1 MKKTLMT
8 CFCLALFGMFARAQ
22 GWMRTYGGPDTL
34 LTGYSELEPNHGAIA
49 MPAIDGHIM
58 LAGWGQDRNAPG
70 STSDFFMLKTNEQG
84 EEIWRRFYG
93 DSDHF
98 EYCHTAKAL
107 PDGGHVLAGRK
118 QLQGASPGNIAD
130 MMILRTNSNGD
141 PVWTKQFNFANRYD
155 EIYDVALTSDGGFA
169 CTGRIDNLNSQDS
182 VYILKLNA
190 MGEVEW
196 FKRYLP
202 NISAWG
208 IHFIRCYA
216 ILQTPDN
223 GYLIGG
229 RVGINNIIR
238 HLLIRTDSQGNVLW
252 ESVFNGN
259 IGDDQINDLI
269 MSQEDDAFIVLGT
282 KERYF
287 GVHNIELFKYNDQGT
302 QIWRREWDL
311 AGWQDGASV
320 IQNEGGY
327 LICGTNWD
335 PQSGIPRASQVSL
348 IQTDANGNTLW
359 QKEIGTGL
367 WEQGRS
373 VFKRAD
379 GNLVIGG
386 GAWRVGV
393 EDQAMLIL
401 TDPSGNLYHSAIAGQ
416 TALDENSDCIETAND
431 PGAKGWVAKITGE
444 ETWYAVSDEA
454 GNYQT
459 PVPPGDYSVR
469 IFPPGPYHS
478 ACEIE
483 QDAVVA
489 ILDTAYANFQV
500 QEIQEC
506 PYLEVDISSFLLR
519 RCFDTRYTANY
530 CNRGTMVAGNA
541 YVDITLDADLTLV
554 GSSIPAYLQEQNRY
568 RFLLGNVAEGECG
581 TFNFD
586 VLVACDA
593 VLGQTHCVEAHIY
606 PDSLCLPQ
614 DSIWD
619 GSSLALDA
627 YCDGD
632 SIFFIIQNVGQGAM
646 SEPTN
651 FIVVEDQ
658 IILLEGFIPTLLP
671 GQIHILSFDAT
682 GQTITLQVNQPEGHP
697 GNSTPVISIE
707 GCDGWQSLGIINQ
720 FPQNDADAFI
730 DIECQENV
738 DSFDPNDKTASPEGI
753 GISHWVAP
761 NQDIEYRIRFQNTG
775 TAPAINVLIRDF
787 IGSHFD
793 LTTVRPGASSH
804 PYTFGMEPTG
814 QFFFRFDNINL
825 PDTAA
830 NFAESQGY
838 VSFRVSQNPDLPD
851 YTLLSN
857 TAGIYFD
864 YNDPVITN
872 TTTHTVHRDPIR
884 AATAVDPE
892 PEKPQ
897 ARLRIWPSPAPG
909 AVNVL
914 VENAAIKHGEL
925 RLYNMMGQLVAKQA
939 ISSPLVE
946 LQRNGRSAGLY
957 FIEIVAPEG
966 RVASGQVIWR

>member
-1 MKKTLMT
+1 MT

-84 EEIWRRFYG
+84 DEIWRRFYG
-93 DSDHF
+93 DSDQI
-98 EYCHTAKAL
+98 EYCYTAKAL
-107 PDGGHVLAGRK
+107 PDGGYVLAGK
-118 QLQGASPGNIAD
+118 KTLPGASPGNIAD

-141 PVWTKQFNFANRYD
+141 PIWTKQFNFANRYD

-190 MGEVEW
+190 SGEVEW
-196 FKRYLP
+196 FNRYIP
-202 NISAWG
+202 STVNSVY
-208 IHFIRCYA
+208 FIRCYA

-223 GYLIGG
+223 GYVIGG
-229 RVGINNIIR
+229 RVATPSIVEY
-238 HLLIRTDSQGNVLW
+238 LLIRTDSQGNVLW
-252 ESVFNGN
+252 ERVFSENQGEDN
-259 IGDDQINDLI
+259 QINDLI
-269 MSQEDDAFIVLGT
+269 MSQEGDGFIALGT

-287 GVHNIELFKYNDQGT
+287 GVHNIELYKYNDQGT

-311 AGWQDGASV
+311 PGWQDGATV

-327 LICGTNWD
+327 LICGTNWN

-401 TDPSGNLYHSAIAGQ
+401 ADPSGNLYHSAIAGQ
-416 TALDENSDCIETAND
+416 TELDENSDCIETAND
-431 PGAKGWVAKITGE
+431 PGAQDWVAKITGE
-444 ETWYAVSDEA
+444 ETWYAISDEA
-454 GNYQT
+454 GNYQA
-459 PVPPGDYSVR
+459 PVPLGDYSVR
-469 IFPPGPYHS
+469 IFPPSPYHYV
-478 ACEIE
+478 CEIE

-489 ILDTAYANFQV
+489 DLDTVMVNFLG
-500 QEIQEC
+500 QEIVEC
-506 PYLEVDISSFLLR
+506 PYLEVDLSSFLLR
-519 RCFDTRYTANY
+519 RCSDARYTANY
-530 CNRGTMVAGNA
+530 CNRGTMAAENA
-541 YVDITLDADLTLV
+541 YVDITLDPDLTLV
-554 GSSIPAYLQEQNRY
+554 ESSIPAYLQEQNRY

-614 DSIWD
+614 DSIWN

-646 SEPTN
+646 NEPTN

-658 IILLEGFIPTLLP
+658 IILLEGLIPTLLP
-671 GQIHILSFDAT
+671 GEIHVLSFDAT
-682 GQTITLQVNQPEGHP
+682 GQTITLQVQQPEGHP
-697 GNSTPVISIE
+697 GNSTPIISIE

-720 FPQNDADAFI
+720 FPQDDADAFI

-753 GISHWVAP
+753 GISHWLAP

-775 TAPAINVLIRDF
+775 TAPAIHVLIRDF
-787 IGSHFD
+787 ISPHFD

-814 QFFFRFDNINL
+814 EFFFRFANINL

-830 NFAESQGY
+830 NFEASQGY
-838 VSFRVSQNPDLPD
+838 VSFRVSQHPDLPD

-872 TTTHTVHRDPIR
+872 TVTHTVHRDPIR
-884 AATAVDPE
+884 VATAVEPE

-914 VENAAIKHGEL
+914 VENAAIKQGEL
-925 RLYNMMGQLVAKQA
+925 RLYNAMGQLVAKQNL
-939 ISSPLVE
+939 SSPLVE

-957 FIEIVAPEG
+957 FIEIVTQEG